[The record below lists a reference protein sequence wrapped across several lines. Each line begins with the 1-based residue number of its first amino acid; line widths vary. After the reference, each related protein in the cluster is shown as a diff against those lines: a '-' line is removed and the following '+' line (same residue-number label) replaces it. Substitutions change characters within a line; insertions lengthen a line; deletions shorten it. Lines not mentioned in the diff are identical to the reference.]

1 MTIDKGY
8 FFGIETPKGNTP
20 NRIFL
25 NSSLS
30 LIEWNINDE
39 VKGYF
44 RERKIPLAFISLYSI
59 ELDDE
64 D

>member
-1 MTIDKGY
+1 MTIDKGH
-8 FFGIETPKGNTP
+8 FFAIETPKGNTP

-44 RERKIPLAFISLYSI
+44 R
-59 ELDDE
+59 
-64 D
+64 